1 MFSKKIIFAVVS
13 LFFSINIVFSAE
25 KNTEETDG
33 ILYENRVFTL
43 YDAITL
49 AIQHNYDVRK
59 QQQALLIAE
68 GKYRQAK
75 GALDI
80 SIGAEGDYTYSQNPV
95 DPRDPNYL
103 YGYSFITPESVSG
116 IFSKNSLTRQGSGS
130 IFLQKLF
137 SIGLQSKLSYSV
149 KRSNNVSDY
158 EYGDS
163 YSANTY
169 KRYKDEHGRNLG
181 ELSLELSLP
190 LFKSF
195 NSSVTALQI
204 SQAKDYLDQMRFQ
217 LQDTISQTVINTTK
231 AYWAYFMAYK
241 NLNQLEVLQKKFD
254 TRNANIDS
262 MVRAGILMRNDIL
275 LMKVSVSSNQR
286 SVDAARVEYLKSKM
300 DLANM
305 LGTSDIDLIE
315 NPADMFQEMNLNE
328 MPDII
333 SVDDINEDLLKYVEE
348 NRIDFRMLKDQ
359 ISSAKKG
366 IKIAKINGRPDA
378 TLGFKL
384 GMNGTTY
391 SDDAGETVT
400 SGFWNVRGANINGSI
415 GVTIKPFDRDTR
427 GKVMEAKGNYETLMI
442 DYEKNR
448 NTLYLQLK
456 NSVEKLTL
464 YRNSLLKAESVY
476 EMQCQLY
483 DNEQERFRAGLIKL
497 DNLIEQDQKFIQATQ
512 DRYQTLVNYL
522 EALLEYKYATASI
535 VGIDVEP
542 TPAPLP
548 ETPPEEVQEETKEA
562 VKVTPD
568 IY

>member
-1 MFSKKIIFAVVS
+1 MFSKRFIFAVVS
-13 LFFSINIVFSAE
+13 LFFSINVVSAE
-25 KNTEETDG
+25 KKADENTVV
-33 ILYENRVFTL
+33 YEDRVFTL

-59 QQQALLIAE
+59 QQQALIIAE
-68 GKYRQAK
+68 AKYRQAK
-75 GALDI
+75 GALDL

-103 YGYSFITPESVSG
+103 YGYSFITPESVYG

-130 IFLQKLF
+130 IFMQKLF

-149 KRSNNVSDY
+149 KRTNNVSDY
-158 EYGDS
+158 EYGDA
-163 YSANTY
+163 YAANTY
-169 KRYKDEHGRNLG
+169 KKYKDEHGRNLG

-241 NLNQLEVLQKKFD
+241 NLNQLEILQQKFD

-262 MVRAGILMRNDIL
+262 MVRAGILMKNDIL

-286 SVDAARVEYLKSKM
+286 SLDSAKVEYFKTKM

-305 LGTSDIDLIE
+305 LGTSDLELIE
-315 NPADMFQEMNLNE
+315 NPADMFQEMNLNDE
-328 MPDII
+328 PDVI
-333 SVDDINEDLLKYVEE
+333 SVDDIDENLLAYVEE

-378 TLGFKL
+378 TLGFKI

-415 GVTIKPFDRDTR
+415 GVTIKPFDRDTS
-427 GKVMEAKGNYETLMI
+427 GKVMEAKANYETLMI

-456 NSVEKLTL
+456 NCVEKLNL
-464 YRNSLLKAESVY
+464 YRNSLLKAEGVY
-476 EMQCQLY
+476 EMQSQLY
-483 DNEQERFRAGLIKL
+483 NNEQERFRAGLIKL

-512 DRYQTLVNYL
+512 ERYQTLVNYL

-548 ETPPEEVQEETKEA
+548 DTPPQAAPEGEEKAAKE
-562 VKVTPD
+562 VERDT
-568 IY
+568 Y